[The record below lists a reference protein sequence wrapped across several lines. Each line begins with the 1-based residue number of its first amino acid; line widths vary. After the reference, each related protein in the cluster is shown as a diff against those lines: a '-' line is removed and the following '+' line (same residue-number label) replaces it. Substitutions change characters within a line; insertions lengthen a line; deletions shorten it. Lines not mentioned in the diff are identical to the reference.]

1 MENRDTRVVHTFFSF
16 PRGSLLVFG
25 ATSLSTTFSSVRN
38 VQARIVILGIWGW
51 RRRGGNVLCWLDR
64 QSSRG
69 RYTGLLNF
77 LCQGGFVDLRLLF
90 HWRGLLSGGM
100 CARRTRR
107 NLHEFVESQ
116 YSWLAALPSFL
127 PLVEDRW
134 TGVVM
139 ALLFHVSKLLAAA
152 LANTFLRHG
161 EGRIYYPMVGITK
174 ERKNEY
180 RATQNT
186 EM

>member
-1 MENRDTRVVHTFFSF
+1 M
-16 PRGSLLVFG
+16 
-25 ATSLSTTFSSVRN
+25 
-38 VQARIVILGIWGW
+38 
-51 RRRGGNVLCWLDR
+51 LCWLDR
-64 QSSRG
+64 QSSWG
-69 RYTGLLNF
+69 GYTGLFNL

-90 HWRGLLSGGM
+90 HWRGLLSGRM

-116 YSWLAALPSFL
+116 YSWLAALPSYKILNLVYRPKGPKKREKRLYITRKHRRRYRTFL

-134 TGVVM
+134 TRVVM

-161 EGRIYYPMVGITK
+161 EGRINYPMVGITR
-174 ERKNEY
+174 EEN
-180 RATQNT
+180 
-186 EM
+186 

>member
-16 PRGSLLVFG
+16 PCGSLLVFD
-25 ATSLSTTFSSVRN
+25 AASLSATFSSVRN
-38 VQARIVILGIWGW
+38 VQARIVILGIWGR

-69 RYTGLLNF
+69 GYTGLFNL

-90 HWRGLLSGGM
+90 HWRGLLSGRM

-116 YSWLAALPSFL
+116 YSRLAALPSYKIHDLVYSPKGPKEEKPRLCITRKHKRSYRTFL

-139 ALLFHVSKLLAAA
+139 ALLF
-152 LANTFLRHG
+152 
-161 EGRIYYPMVGITK
+161 
-174 ERKNEY
+174 
-180 RATQNT
+180 
-186 EM
+186 